1 MIQNEI
7 SNISR
12 NYFHST
18 LNIIQNKIS
27 NEFSSIK
34 NLFESIEQ
42 EINNKEL
49 KLQINNKLNNIND
62 IAKIFK
68 KIYTEFTQIENSKR
82 KDEEKIRNLYKKY
95 FNFKLDKEALEYK
108 IKYLTQKEK
117 EYELLKEKTGA
128 IFCNGKI
135 ICNERKDNEIIILR
149 TENSLL
155 KNEIKNIED
164 LLNEKNNIINHLNNK
179 IIGLTQKIENFKK
192 EKEEKYPSVSNIN
205 ININELKN
213 DNYKLKS
220 KGSEFINT
228 IELFTSNKNIFSS
241 MWKIQKNIYIF
252 PERIY
257 RKNYN
262 NRRQRNY

>member
-49 KLQINNKLNNIND
+49 KLQIKNKLNNLND

-68 KIYTEFTQIENSKR
+68 KIFTEFTQIENSKR

-228 IELFTSNKNIFSS
+228 IELFTSNKNIQYSS
-241 MWKIQKNIYIF
+241 IILLSK
-252 PERIY
+252 
-257 RKNYN
+257 
-262 NRRQRNY
+262 

>member
-42 EINNKEL
+42 EINNKDL
-49 KLQINNKLNNIND
+49 KIQIKNKINNLNN

-68 KIYTEFTQIENSKR
+68 KIFTEFTQIENSKR
-82 KDEEKIRNLYKKY
+82 KDEEKIRSLYKKY

-128 IFCNGKI
+128 IYCNGKI

-155 KNEIKNIED
+155 IHSIF
-164 LLNEKNNIINHLNNK
+164 IY
-179 IIGLTQKIENFKK
+179 LTLSDIY
-192 EKEEKYPSVSNIN
+192 KY
-205 ININELKN
+205 E
-213 DNYKLKS
+213 
-220 KGSEFINT
+220 
-228 IELFTSNKNIFSS
+228 
-241 MWKIQKNIYIF
+241 
-252 PERIY
+252 
-257 RKNYN
+257 
-262 NRRQRNY
+262 